1 MLRGSKK
8 QAPQYYIMEF
18 PYERK
23 SDVVPFLRPAILNIS
38 RKKIKFGIVP
48 IIELNQCHYEH

>member
-8 QAPQYYIMEF
+8 QTPQYCIMEF

-23 SDVVPFLRPAILNIS
+23 SDVVPFWPAILNIS
-38 RKKIKFGIVP
+38 RKEIKFGIVP